1 MFRLGYNTNG
11 LAHHRVGD
19 AFELLASLGY
29 EGVAITPDVGE
40 LDLYAL
46 DANRVAELRSRA
58 DDLGLALT
66 VETGARYLLDPRRKH
81 FPTLLETSASDRAR
95 RVDFLRRS
103 IDLAVDLGAELVS
116 MWSGAAP
123 GGEVGDRPGATG
135 DERPAEHP
143 EVWDRLVAGV
153 EAALEHARASGVRL
167 AFEPEPGMFV
177 ERPSGYLA
185 LRERLGERASEL
197 GLTLDIGH
205 LLVTGDLPVGEQ
217 VRQLGPYLTHVHL
230 DDVRDGVHEHR
241 MLGDGVLNLHETL
254 SALLHAGYSGMVALE
269 LSRDSHRGAWAA
281 QESMGRLRQVLAEL
295 NPGE

>member
-19 AFELLASLGY
+19 ALELLASLGY

-81 FPTLLETSASDRAR
+81 FPTLLEASASDRQR

-123 GGEVGDRPGATG
+123 GGEVGDRRGATG
-135 DERPAEHP
+135 GEHP
-143 EVWDRLVAGV
+143 EVWERLVAGV
-153 EAALEHARASGVRL
+153 EAALAHARESGVRL
-167 AFEPEPGMFV
+167 AFEPEPGMFL

-185 LRERLGERASEL
+185 LRERLGARATEL

-205 LLVTGDLPVGEQ
+205 LLVSGDLPVGEQ
-217 VRQLGPYLTHVHL
+217 VRQLGPYLAHVHL
-230 DDVRDGVHEHR
+230 DDVRDAVHEHR

-254 SALLHAGYSGMVALE
+254 SSILEVGYSGMVALE

-281 QESMGRLRQVLAEL
+281 QESMGRLRRVLAEL
-295 NPGE
+295 NPGV